1 MADDESKTGLQD
13 SSRININDDCEVR
26 AWSEKLGVTPQELRE
41 TVRRVGDRAEH
52 VERYLMLC
60 LP

>member
-1 MADDESKTGLQD
+1 MVDDESKTGRQAGR
-13 SSRININDDCEVR
+13 RINISEDHEVR
-26 AWSEKLGVTPQELRE
+26 AWSEKLGVTTQELCE
-41 TVRRVGDRAEH
+41 TVRKVGDRPEH